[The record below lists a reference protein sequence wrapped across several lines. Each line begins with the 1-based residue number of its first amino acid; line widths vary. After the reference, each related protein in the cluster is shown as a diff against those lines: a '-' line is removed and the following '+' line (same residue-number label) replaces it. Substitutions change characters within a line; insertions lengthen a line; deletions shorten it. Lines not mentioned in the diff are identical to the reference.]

1 MTLSEFMNHVNAAL
15 NFPAIDTNDVL
26 VYCDMAMA
34 ELNTTLHTSI
44 PSLSKQLDKYTTEE
58 WDKIIYIL
66 LTELEDPATTEGSN
80 IFVKTPENTLPSS
93 VKIYYDL
100 DKQTFMVWSNL
111 NNTYTPAKDILG
123 VFYRDGVKEFWKPF
137 HYGNAAMWEKSER
150 VDQSN
155 YDLNRHLPDDWILL
169 WLIPYVCFKYTVR
182 DGGTAQ
188 TFAEELTQGF
198 QQLQDT
204 YNVPDK
210 VVLAT
215 VADKEAYQDLVKE
228 KLPYLNVFTK
238 TVAIYDS
245 MKHERNVLPCF
256 GSMFDRG
263 GFND

>member
-1 MTLSEFMNHVNAAL
+1 MKLSEFMNHVNAAL

-26 VYCDMAMA
+26 VYCDMAMS

-44 PSLSKQLDKYTTEE
+44 PSLSKQLDIYNTEE

-66 LTELEDPATTEGSN
+66 LTENEDPATQEGN
-80 IFVKTPENTLPSS
+80 DIFVKTADNILPSN

-100 DKQTFMVWSNL
+100 INQTFMVWSNL
-111 NNTYTPAKDILG
+111 NHVYEAATDILG

-150 VDQSN
+150 IDESN
-155 YDLNRHLPDDWILL
+155 YELNRHLPDDWILL

-204 YNVPDK
+204 YNVPNK

-215 VADKEAYQDLVKE
+215 VADKAAYQSLVKE
-228 KLPYLNVFTK
+228 KLPYLNVLVNTL
-238 TVAIYDS
+238 AIYEE
-245 MKHERNVLPCF
+245 MKHERNVLSCF
-256 GSMFDRG
+256 GSMYDRG
-263 GFND
+263 GF